1 MPPSRAEEDT
11 SVGVLE
17 GATPPPMSA
26 IERGHRFLDPVAKC
40 DFDRFGGTGDLL
52 VRDGALVRG
61 ERREHVF
68 DQVAHLSCRLG
79 GRDADPQPRE
89 ATWNPTWW
97 RGFAYPSPG
106 FPSPTTTRSTRGGA
120 LVRPS
125 HFASRDT

>member
-26 IERGHRFLDPVAKC
+26 IERGHRFLDPVAKR
-40 DFDRFGGTGDLL
+40 DLDRFGGTGDLL

-79 GRDADPQPRE
+79 GRDADPESRE
-89 ATWNPTWW
+89 ARDRPGADRSHPVTRPRT
-97 RGFAYPSPG
+97 ALSPYADL
-106 FPSPTTTRSTRGGA
+106 P
-120 LVRPS
+120 
-125 HFASRDT
+125 AS